1 MHIIFF
7 SCNMPLSYFKVSK
20 LFKSSLEIIRVNK
33 DKLNLHSFRSGTA
46 AAKRNWYTEVENLKD
61 ARRHKIQT
69 FNFF

>member
-1 MHIIFF
+1 
-7 SCNMPLSYFKVSK
+7 MPLSYFKVSK

-46 AAKRNWYTEVENLKD
+46 AAKKNWYTEVENLKD

-69 FNFF
+69 FSFF